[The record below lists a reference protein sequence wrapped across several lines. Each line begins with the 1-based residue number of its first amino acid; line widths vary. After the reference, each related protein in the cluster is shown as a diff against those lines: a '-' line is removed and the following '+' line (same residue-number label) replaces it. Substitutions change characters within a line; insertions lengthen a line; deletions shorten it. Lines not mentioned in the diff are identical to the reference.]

1 MAQSADDLQWAMGF
15 KEMFSIYCTQWKLNV
30 NVEKNITISF
40 FQKSNHE
47 KAFLLQR
54 ILEMIKNSNILVLY
68 FPEQGNFNN

>member
-15 KEMFSIYCTQWKLNV
+15 KEMFSIYCTQWKQNV
-30 NVEKNITISF
+30 NVEKTQQSLF
-40 FQKSNHE
+40 FKRSNHE

-68 FPEQGNFNN
+68 FPEQGHFNN